1 MHPCGCKGAA
11 HFSFRASAVPVAARR
26 RMLEARREGATTVL
40 LHMHT
45 PHAHSTVATTKCRST
60 RTRRALHRTA
70 NAHALTLVRYR
81 TASHCSAVIDVNAAC
96 HTWTGTVDSTETDY
110 AWHGRLYKNLHNIF
124 LYKHCH
130 MTL

>member
-1 MHPCGCKGAA
+1 
-11 HFSFRASAVPVAARR
+11 
-26 RMLEARREGATTVL
+26 MLEARREGATTVL

-96 HTWTGTVDSTETDY
+96 HTWSGTVDSTETDY
-110 AWHGRLYKNLHNIF
+110 AWQAVQKSTQHF
-124 LYKHCH
+124 FVQ
-130 MTL
+130 TLPHDVVAILFVFIGMFRSRDILFSALV